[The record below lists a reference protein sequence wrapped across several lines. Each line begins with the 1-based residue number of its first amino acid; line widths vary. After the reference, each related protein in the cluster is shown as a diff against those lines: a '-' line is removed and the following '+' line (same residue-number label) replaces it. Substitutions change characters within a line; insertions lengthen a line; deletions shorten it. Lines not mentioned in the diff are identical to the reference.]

1 MSDSGGDGS
10 QGTGIGGFD
19 VPDQPTG
26 AEQSHH
32 REHHREDSDRSNHLV
47 VDLNTGVATFSAVR
61 RTPDEV
67 NSAKSQDDL

>member
-10 QGTGIGGFD
+10 LGTGVGGFD
-19 VPDQPTG
+19 VPDQSAA
-26 AEQSHH
+26 AELSHLV
-32 REHHREDSDRSNHLV
+32 EHHKEDSDRSNHLV

-67 NSAKSQDDL
+67 NSAKPQDHV

>member
-32 REHHREDSDRSNHLV
+32 REHHREDSDRNGHLV

-61 RTPDEV
+61 RTPDKV